1 VTRRELLERAR
12 LLSSARAQRFGKLP
26 SDALKWWQQIETI
39 AAEYDLPITWDEW
52 HSITQKREG
61 ASNGN

>member
-1 VTRRELLERAR
+1 VTRRELLHRAR
-12 LLSSARAQRFGKLP
+12 LLSSARAQRFGNIP
-26 SDALKWWQQIETI
+26 ADAGKWWQQIEII
-39 AAEYDLPITWDEW
+39 AAEYETPITWAEW